1 MQYNV
6 ISEQITKRGTLK
18 INDHALTGLNKKEEK
33 TAASL
38 SVFLMC
44 HVQSCADSTKNGQ
57 YLYFL

>member
-33 TAASL
+33 KTAASL

-44 HVQSCADSTKNGQ
+44 HIQSCADSAKK
-57 YLYFL
+57 